1 MVVNGKWLS
10 LSSPRQLLHNPP
22 KTTQNC
28 RLMHNPTTTVQCFSD
43 GAWDNVTGRGG
54 MRWIIKNK
62 DGTTLLQGSSHRRY
76 VASAMVAEALA
87 LKEAIS
93 VATNAGFTDLLC
105 LSDCKSLTDLITGNS
120 SVTAIQG
127 ILHDI
132 GVMSRSLN
140 SISFSFIPRIK
151 NEAAN
156 RLAKAALVVA
166 SPISVML

>member
-1 MVVNGKWLS
+1 MPNLS
-10 LSSPRQLLHNPP
+10 
-22 KTTQNC
+22 
-28 RLMHNPTTTVQCFSD
+28 TTVQCFSD

-54 MRWIIKNK
+54 MGWIIKK
-62 DGTTLLQGSSHRRY
+62 QDGATLLQGSSQRRY
-76 VASAMVAEALA
+76 VASAMVAETLA

-93 VATNAGFTDLLC
+93 SATNAGFTDLLC

-132 GVMSRSLN
+132 GEMSRSLN

-151 NEAAN
+151 NEVAD
-156 RLAKAALVVA
+156 RLAKAALVVV